1 MNVMPVAKQ
10 RKHQQQKCDQQQSG
24 SFRRVNRVPP
34 MLVIVLGIGSG
45 HGHIVRRRCL
55 DPGRQGLGVGSD
67 V

>member
-1 MNVMPVAKQ
+1 MPVAKQ

-24 SFRRVNRVPP
+24 SFRRVNSVAP

-45 HGHIVRRRCL
+45 HATLYAADVWI
-55 DPGRQGLGVGSD
+55 LGVR